1 MVQIDKLISNTKT
14 LESQI
19 RRKNILYGYAGR
31 VLHVD
36 LTTGKTHVE
45 PLNEDYAKKYIG
57 GIGLGMRLW
66 LDHSKPE
73 VDPFSPE
80 NPLILTTGPISGTIW
95 PTGGNGHAFV
105 SKSPQSYGVGEAKSH
120 GSFGTELKRAGYDA
134 VIFKGKAEK
143 PVYVWIDDDSVQ
155 LLDAS
160 HLMGKSPAD
169 TEDTIRE
176 ELGDYYIRVAA
187 IGPAGEKLVRIACII
202 NDKTR
207 AAGRTGMGA
216 VMGSKNLKAIA
227 VRGTHDVTVAK
238 PEEFMEYVKEFHERM
253 KGPATQKYRTL
264 GTPENV
270 LVHNSLSCMPTRNY
284 NNSRFEGAEKVSG
297 ENLNERFVAKIIG
310 CSSCAMRC
318 EHICVVPEGPYKGT
332 MTRME
337 YEPLWAMG
345 PYCGVDRLDAII
357 KGMDLC
363 NYYGIDA
370 ISAGVIVGFA
380 MDCYEKGILTE
391 KDFDGIDARFGNH
404 EALVKIIEKMGKR
417 EGIGDIL
424 ADGVKTAGEKI
435 GRGAEKLAQHI
446 KGVEV
451 TGYDL
456 RCLKTAALGFAVSFR
471 GADHNRHG
479 AYAFDVKGKVNR
491 LVAEKGRGKMVKDME
506 DVYTL
511 IDSFIV
517 CKFSR
522 GTYYKELED
531 MTKLY
536 ILVTGIEMTPEEMK
550 RSGERIN
557 NVARLFNIREGLG
570 RKDDT
575 LPYKVMHQPI
585 QDEGPSKGAYVTQE
599 ELDLLLDDYYMARGW
614 TREGVPTVEKLKE
627 LGMDDLIYIVEGK
640 IGKTKKAEE

>member
-1 MVQIDKLISNTKT
+1 MMF
-14 LESQI
+14 
-19 RRKNILYGYAGR
+19 GYAGR

-36 LTTGKTHVE
+36 LSNGKTSVE

-57 GIGLGMRLW
+57 GIGLGIRMW
-66 LDHSKPE
+66 LDHSKPG
-73 VDPFSPE
+73 VDPFSPD
-80 NPLILTTGPISGTIW
+80 NPLLLIIGPISGTMW

-105 SKSPQSYGVGEAKSH
+105 SKSPQSYGVGEAKAH
-120 GSFGTELKRAGYDA
+120 GSFGTELKRAGYDV
-134 VIFKGKAEK
+134 VILKGKAEN
-143 PVYVWIDDDSVQ
+143 PVYLWIDDDSVQ
-155 LLDAS
+155 LMDAS
-160 HLMGKSPAD
+160 QLWGKSPAE
-169 TEDTIRE
+169 TEDAIRE

-187 IGPAGEKLVRIACII
+187 IGVAGEKLSRIACII

-207 AAGRTGMGA
+207 AAGRTGLGA

-227 VRGTHDVTVAK
+227 VRGTRDITVAK
-238 PEEFMEYVKEFHERM
+238 PEEFMEYLKEFHERM

-297 ENLNERFVAKIIG
+297 ENLNEKYVAKIIG

-318 EHICVVPEGPYKGT
+318 EHMCVVAEGPYEKT

-337 YEPLWAMG
+337 YETLWAFG

-357 KGMDLC
+357 KGMELS

-380 MDCYEKGILTE
+380 MDCYERGILTQAE
-391 KDFDGIDARFGNH
+391 LDGLDAKFGN
-404 EALVKIIEKMGKR
+404 ADAMVKLVEKIGKR
-417 EGIGDIL
+417 EGVGELL
-424 ADGVKTAGEKI
+424 ADGVKVAAEKI
-435 GRGAEKLAQHI
+435 GKGSGKLAAHI
-446 KGVEV
+446 KGVET

-456 RCLKTAALGFAVSFR
+456 RALKTAALGFAVSFR

-491 LVAEKGRGKMVKDME
+491 LIAEKGRGKLVRDME
-506 DVYTL
+506 DTYNL

-522 GTYYKELED
+522 GTYYKELD
-531 MTKLY
+531 DLAKLY
-536 ILVTGIEMTPEEMK
+536 RLVTGFEMTPEELK
-550 RSGERIN
+550 RAGERIQN
-557 NVARLFNIREGLG
+557 AARLFNVREGLG
-570 RKDDT
+570 RKDDN
-575 LPYKVMHQPI
+575 LPWKVMNEPI
-585 QDEGPSKGAYVTQE
+585 PDEGPSKGAFVTQA
-599 ELDLLLDDYYMARGW
+599 ELDLLLDDYYEARGW
-614 TREGVPTVEKLKE
+614 SREGVPTEAKLKE
-627 LGMDDLIYIVEGK
+627 LGMDDLLGLARK
-640 IGKTKKAEE
+640 GAEA

>member
-1 MVQIDKLISNTKT
+1 M
-14 LESQI
+14 
-19 RRKNILYGYAGR
+19 YGYAGR
-31 VLHVD
+31 ILHID
-36 LTTGKTHVE
+36 LTTGKTYTE

-66 LDHSKPE
+66 LDHSKPG

-80 NPLILTTGPISGTIW
+80 NPLILATGPTSGTVW

-105 SKSPQSYGVGEAKSH
+105 SKSPQSYGVGESKSH

-143 PVYVWIDDDSVQ
+143 PVYVWIDDDSIQ
-155 LLDAS
+155 ILDAS
-160 HLMGKSPAD
+160 HLWGKSPAD
-169 TEDTIRE
+169 TEDAIKE

-202 NDKTR
+202 NEKTR

-227 VRGTHDVTVAK
+227 VRGTNDVKVAK
-238 PEEFMEYVKEFHERM
+238 PDEFMEFVKEFHERM
-253 KGPATQKYRTL
+253 KGPATKKYRTL

-270 LVHNSLSCMPTRNY
+270 LVHNALQCMPTRNY
-284 NNSRFEGAEKVSG
+284 NNSYFEAAEKVSG
-297 ENLNERFVAKIIG
+297 ETLNERYVAKIIG

-318 EHICVVPEGPYKGT
+318 EHICVVPEGPYKGA
-332 MTRME
+332 MARVE
-337 YEPLWAMG
+337 YEPLWALG

-357 KGMDLC
+357 KASELC
-363 NYYGIDA
+363 NHYGIDS
-370 ISAGVIVGFA
+370 IGAGVIVGFA
-380 MDCYEKGILTE
+380 MDCFENGILTD
-391 KDFDGIDARFGNH
+391 KDTDGIEARFGNH
-404 EALVKIIEKMGKR
+404 EALVKLVEKIGKR

-424 ADGVKTAGEKI
+424 AEGVKIAAEKI
-435 GRGAEKLAQHI
+435 GKGADKLAQHI

-491 LVAEKGRGKMVKDME
+491 LKAEKGRGKMVKDIE
-506 DVYTL
+506 DVYTV
-511 IDSFIV
+511 IDSMII

-522 GTYYKELED
+522 GTYYKEFED
-531 MTKLY
+531 LAKLY
-536 ILVTGIEMTPEEMK
+536 TLVTGFETTPEEMRIK
-550 RSGERIN
+550 GERIN
-557 NVARLFNIREGLG
+557 NLARLFNIREGLG

-575 LPYKVMHQPI
+575 LPYKVMHMPVP
-585 QDEGPSKGAYVTQE
+585 DEGPSKGAYVSQE
-599 ELDLLLDDYYMARGW
+599 ELDLLLDDYYDARGW
-614 TREGVPTVEKLKE
+614 TEEGIPTVEKLKE
-627 LGMDDLIYIVEGK
+627 LGMDDLIHIIEGK
-640 IGKTKKAEE
+640 IKEA

>member
-1 MVQIDKLISNTKT
+1 MEEKYLF
-14 LESQI
+14 
-19 RRKNILYGYAGR
+19 GYAGR
-31 VLHVD
+31 ILHID

-45 PLNEDYAKKYIG
+45 PLNEEYAKKYIG
-57 GIGLGMRLW
+57 GIGLGIRLW
-66 LDHSKPE
+66 LDHSKAG

-80 NPLILTTGPISGTIW
+80 NPLILTTGPISGTVW
-95 PTGGNGHAFV
+95 PSGGNGHAFV
-105 SKSPQSYGVGEAKSH
+105 SKSPQSFGVGESKSH

-160 HLMGKSPAD
+160 HLWGKSPAE
-169 TEDTIRE
+169 TEDIIKE

-187 IGPAGEKLVRIACII
+187 IGPAGEKLARVACII
-202 NDKTR
+202 NEKTR

-227 VRGTHDVTVAK
+227 LRGTHDVTVAK
-238 PEEFMEYVKEFHERM
+238 PDEFMEYVKEFHERM

-270 LVHNSLSCMPTRNY
+270 LVHNSLHCMPTRNY
-284 NNSRFEGAEKVSG
+284 NNATFEGAEKVSG
-297 ENLNERFVAKIIG
+297 EALNERYVAKIIG

-318 EHICVVPEGPYKGT
+318 EHVCVVDEGPYKGT

-337 YEPLWAMG
+337 YEPLWALG
-345 PYCGVDRLDAII
+345 PYCGIDRLDAII
-357 KGMDLC
+357 KGMDLS

-370 ISAGVIVGFA
+370 ISAGAIVGFA
-380 MDCYEKGILTE
+380 MDCYERGILTQE
-391 KDFDGIDARFGNH
+391 DMDGIDARFGNC
-404 EALVKIIEKMGKR
+404 EALVKLIEKMGKR

-424 ADGVKTAGEKI
+424 AEGVKVAAEKI
-435 GRGAEKLAQHI
+435 GKGAEKLAQHI
-446 KGVEV
+446 KGVEI

-456 RCLKTAALGFAVSFR
+456 RALKTAALGFAVSFR

-491 LVAEKGRGKMVKDME
+491 LKAEKGRGKMVKDME
-506 DVYTL
+506 DMYTL
-511 IDSFIV
+511 IDSLIV

-536 ILVTGIEMTPEEMK
+536 NLVTGANITAEEMK
-550 RSGERIN
+550 RAGERIN
-557 NVARLFNIREGLG
+557 NVARLFNIREGLS
-570 RKDDT
+570 RKDDN
-575 LPYKVMHQPI
+575 LPWKVMNEPVP
-585 QDEGPSKGAYVTQE
+585 DEGPSKGAYVTQE
-599 ELDLLLDDYYMARGW
+599 ELDLLLDDYYEARGW
-614 TREGVPTVEKLKE
+614 TREGVPTIAKLKE
-627 LGMDDLIYIVEGK
+627 LGMDDLIQLIE
-640 IGKTKKAEE
+640 KKAEE